1 MVGVVLIVV
10 GITCYV
16 ILTPERLTPIVRDV
30 AAEFITCEHEI
41 GEVELT
47 FFSTFPE
54 IGVRIDS
61 LTIINPVNGAPSD
74 TLLAAPEVI
83 ATVDILKFLQDST
96 LDIHNLRLADVQ
108 ANIFISKEGTTNFDI
123 FPATPDTVPEDTTAF
138 SLPFESLNVDN
149 LAFVAPIIRFVNEQ
163 DNMYATGEATIT
175 SHITN
180 WEDINLQ
187 GEIRALSLQVGEE
200 KLADNL
206 TLALNLPHTSVNLDS
221 LQFTL
226 RNAILGVNE
235 FDVQLNGT
243 VSLQDNI
250 AVDANLSLNDW
261 DVVNL
266 LKLVPSSYLT
276 SLQGIDIDG
285 GKLSLQA
292 QAKGIYKSNT
302 IPLVDAHILL
312 ENAKGAHKQVLPYYL
327 QDIDLQASAHFD
339 LNNKKATALTLQR
352 LHASTGTT
360 ALTASGTFTEV
371 LTNMLCDVQVDMN
384 VNLPDVNIF
393 LNDSDTLTNTL
404 QGKMIGTAKANIRL
418 NDLMNMHLQKGK
430 LSGDLTFTDLD
441 VTYDSMFVQTPSL
454 HVALETGKSAGKSRE
469 RFAVKASLQTPAAEI
484 RLGNELHLTTQA
496 MNIKANARY
505 NPKQENILLQW
516 NPRLDV
522 DFNEGVLQ
530 MASFEET
537 IYIPK
542 IAFDYSNR
550 KANIT
555 DSRIQIGHS
564 DFALTGEVQNIG
576 RWLREKGT
584 LQGELTFT
592 STHTDVNEI
601 MMLVS
606 ADSGTEEEGTQAQTS
621 DNANLSPR
629 GETEGASSEETEANP
644 FLVPN
649 NVDLTLNTHI
659 QNAVVFDQ
667 VARDL
672 GGKLYVQNG
681 VVVIEEMGFICNAAQ
696 LQLTAIYKTPRRN
709 HIFCGLDYHMTN
721 INVQELI
728 NMIPQIDTI
737 MPMLRSFR
745 GQAEFHLAAET
756 FLNANY
762 DLKTSTT
769 RGACSIAGKD
779 LVLLD
784 SETFGKIAKILLFSK
799 KTENKVDS
807 IAVQAT
813 LFKKEIDIYP
823 FCVSIDNY
831 MVAAG
836 GRHNLDMSF
845 DYHINLLKPLYIGV
859 DVKGTFDDLQIKPAP
874 CRYAQDFRPIIRKDV
889 ETQSA
894 NIKQMIHESLR
905 KNVKE

>member
-1 MVGVVLIVV
+1 MVGLVLIVV

-16 ILTPERLTPIVRDV
+16 VFTPERLTPIVRDV

-74 TLLAAPEVI
+74 TLLEASEVL
-83 ATVDILKFLQDST
+83 ATVDILKFLQDSS
-96 LDIHNLRLADVQ
+96 LDIHTLRLAGVQ
-108 ANIFISKEGTTNFDI
+108 ANIFISKDGATNVDI
-123 FPATPDTVPEDTTAF
+123 FPVTPDTIPEDTTAF

-149 LAFVAPIIRFVNEQ
+149 LTFVAPTIRFVNEQ
-163 DNMYATGEATIT
+163 NSIYAIGEATIT

-180 WEDINLQ
+180 WDDINLQ
-187 GEIRALSLQVGEE
+187 GEIRALSLQIGEE

-206 TLALNLPHTSVNLDS
+206 NLSLNLPHTGVNLDS
-221 LQFTL
+221 LQLTL
-226 RNAILGVNE
+226 HNATLSVNE

-243 VSLQDNI
+243 LSLQDDI

-261 DVVNL
+261 DVINL
-266 LKLVPSSYLT
+266 LKLVPQNYLT
-276 SLQGIDIDG
+276 PLQGIDIDG

-302 IPLVDAHILL
+302 IPIIDTYISL
-312 ENAKGAHKQVLPYYL
+312 ENAKGAYKQVLPYYL
-327 QDIDLQASAHFD
+327 QDIDLQASAHLD
-339 LNNKKATALTLQR
+339 LNNKKATAVTLQR

-384 VNLPDVNIF
+384 VNLPDANIF
-393 LNDSDTLTNTL
+393 LNTSDTLTNTL
-404 QGKMIGTAKANIRL
+404 QGKMTGTAKANIRL

-441 VTYDSMFVQTPSL
+441 VTYDSIFVQTPSL

-469 RFAVKASLQTPAAEI
+469 RFGVKASLQTPAAEI
-484 RLGNELHLTTQA
+484 RLGNDLHLTTQA

-530 MASFEET
+530 MANFDET

-555 DSRIQIGHS
+555 DSRIQLGHS

-576 RWLREKGT
+576 KWLREKGI

-592 STHTDVNEI
+592 STHTDVNELLA
-601 MMLVS
+601 LVS
-606 ADSGTEEEGTQAQTS
+606 SDTGTEEVTDTTQVSLQ
-621 DNANLSPR
+621 
-629 GETEGASSEETEANP
+629 EETEEGSANP
-644 FLVPN
+644 FLVPA

-762 DLKTSTT
+762 ELKTSTT

-845 DYHINLLKPLYIGV
+845 DYHINLLKPFYIGV

-889 ETQSA
+889 ETESA